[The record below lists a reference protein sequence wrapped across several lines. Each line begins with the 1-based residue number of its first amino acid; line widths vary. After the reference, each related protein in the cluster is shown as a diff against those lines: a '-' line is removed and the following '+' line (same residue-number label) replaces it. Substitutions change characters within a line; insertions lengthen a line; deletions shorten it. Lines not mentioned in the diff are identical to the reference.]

1 MLPVMRP
8 YNSSTGHKPMPA
20 TASAQRRIA
29 RLATLPAVHRAFH
42 WLHLHQSQLRQ
53 WQLEMVRI
61 PAPPFGESARA
72 AWFLERFHQL
82 GLTNI
87 HQDETGNVLAELGPD
102 RPLFPTPYSLFPVV
116 LLSAHLDTVFPAG
129 TCVEPV
135 EAKDSPRIFAPG
147 VCDNAAGLTALL
159 AIAASLRHAGI
170 VPPAPVLFAANVGE
184 EGEGDLRGMRH
195 LFEDGSYRNR
205 IAAAI
210 ALEGSGTSAVVTRA
224 LGSLRFRVTI
234 TGPGGHSWSDN
245 GAPNPILILSHALAG
260 ISMLELPAASQTTIN
275 VGHISGGTSINSI
288 PESAVALLDIRSSD
302 PAQLVATASQVQ
314 QLLDD
319 TVASSSKR
327 SNKSLG
333 PKLGIETI
341 GDRPAASLPDQSP
354 LLHTLRAVD
363 RHLSLRTE
371 PRLGSTDANIPLSRG
386 IPAIA
391 IGSGGTGGGI
401 HTLQEWYDPT
411 GRETA
416 LRRILLTLLDTAAL
430 AAEPVLEHLQTLS
443 SPKS

>member
-1 MLPVMRP
+1 M
-8 YNSSTGHKPMPA
+8 SA

-29 RLATLPAVHRAFH
+29 RLASLPAVHRAFH
-42 WLHLHQSQLRQ
+42 WLHLHQPQLRQ
-53 WQLEMVRI
+53 WQLEIVRI
-61 PAPPFGESARA
+61 PAPTFGESARA

-82 GLTNI
+82 GLTNV
-87 HQDETGNVLAELGPD
+87 HRDGAGNILAELNPD
-102 RPLFPTPYSLFPVV
+102 RSLLPASYSLLPVV

-129 TCVEPV
+129 TSVEPV
-135 EAKDSPRIFAPG
+135 EARDSPRIFAPG
-147 VCDNAAGLTALL
+147 ICDNAAGLTALL
-159 AIAASLRHAGI
+159 AIAASLRHTGI

-184 EGEGDLRGMRH
+184 EGEGDLHGMRH
-195 LFEDGSYRNR
+195 LFEDGSYRDR
-205 IAAAI
+205 IAATL

-234 TGPGGHSWSDN
+234 TGPGGHSWSDY
-245 GAPNPILILSHALAG
+245 GAPNPILILSHALAEV
-260 ISMLELPAASQTTIN
+260 SKLERPSDPQTTIN

-288 PESAVALLDIRSSD
+288 PESATALLDIRSSD
-302 PAQLVATASQVQ
+302 SRQLAATAAQVQ
-314 QLLDD
+314 QLFEQ
-319 TVASSSKR
+319 TVASASR
-327 SNKSLG
+327 RCGGNLA

-341 GDRPAASLPDQSP
+341 GDRPAASLPDHSP
-354 LLHTLRAVD
+354 LLQTLRAVD

-386 IPAIA
+386 VPAIA
-391 IGSGGTGGGI
+391 IGSGGIGGGI

-430 AAEPVLEHLQTLS
+430 AATPSHEPLHPYTS
-443 SPKS
+443 STP